1 MDYIIKIDNREK
13 DIIQIF
19 EEKGYNILLENL
31 DLGDFQFI
39 DLTSKEPFIIIER
52 KTYSDL
58 SASIKDGRYKEQKDR
73 LLHSTKKSVRKI
85 MLLEGLDK
93 SKFTLS
99 DKTLEGVIIN
109 TIIRDNIHL
118 YMSKS
123 KDETVQFI
131 ENIILHLPKYY
142 TELKNEVILGETKIF
157 NNEFSCKSKKKENN
171 TPEICFRNMLSQI
184 SGVSNKIADV
194 LVNKYKNMGNFIY
207 ELKEHDSKEVII
219 KLLSEFKYGTSNRR
233 IGEKVAEK
241 IYLNIF

>member
-58 SASIKDGRYKEQKDR
+58 SSSIKDGRYKEQKDR

-142 TELKNEVILGETKIF
+142 TELKNEIIHGETKIF
-157 NNEFSCKSKKKENN
+157 NNEFSCKSKKKRKQY
-171 TPEICFRNMLSQI
+171 TGSMLS
-184 SGVSNKIADV
+184 
-194 LVNKYKNMGNFIY
+194 
-207 ELKEHDSKEVII
+207 
-219 KLLSEFKYGTSNRR
+219 
-233 IGEKVAEK
+233 
-241 IYLNIF
+241 